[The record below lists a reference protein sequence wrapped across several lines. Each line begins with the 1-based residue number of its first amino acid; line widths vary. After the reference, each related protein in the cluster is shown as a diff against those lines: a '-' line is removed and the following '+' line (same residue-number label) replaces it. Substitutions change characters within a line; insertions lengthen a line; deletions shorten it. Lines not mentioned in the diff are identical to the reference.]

1 MRSLAAAVLLTVLAA
16 ARVAGQGT
24 AGPGPAPSPSAPPSS
39 ASPAPTSGSPAPAA
53 PATRPLASAAAD
65 LGARLTWDPLTAT
78 GSLERGGHRAAFKL
92 GTPFW
97 VLDGTEL
104 VRIDPVVLRDGV
116 PVLSGEAA
124 SALRT
129 WFARKEE
136 ERASQFHV
144 AAILI
149 DPGHGGK
156 DPGAL
161 ADHSLGGVKKRIVE
175 KDVALTVA
183 LRVRDR
189 LRERWPARTILMTRD
204 SDVFPT
210 LEERVEIANSLE
222 LGRNDAVIYV
232 SIHAN
237 ASFNKNA
244 RGFEVWYL
252 NPDYRRKL
260 VDGSTLPDTDK
271 DIAPILNAMLE
282 EEFTTES
289 VLLAK
294 RILDGMGTV
303 IGDSSPNR
311 GLRAEEWFVVRNA
324 KMPSVLVEVGFLTNP
339 QDAALLADAA
349 YLRSLGDGIYTG
361 IVDFVDYFERRKG
374 PSSP

>member
-1 MRSLAAAVLLTVLAA
+1 MRTFLAPVLLLAAVLAA
-16 ARVAGQGT
+16 AAQG
-24 AGPGPAPSPSAPPSS
+24 APGPGTPAGAAAPP
-39 ASPAPTSGSPAPAA
+39 PA
-53 PATRPLASAAAD
+53 RPLTAAAAD

-78 GSLERGGHRAAFKL
+78 GYLERNGHRAAFKL
-92 GTPFW
+92 GVSPW
-97 VLDGTEL
+97 ILDGTEL
-104 VRIDPVVLRDGV
+104 ARLDPVELRDGS
-116 PVLSGEAA
+116 PTLTAA
-124 SALRT
+124 AAAALRS
-129 WFARKEE
+129 WFSRKEE
-136 ERASQFHV
+136 EKASQFHV

-161 ADHSLGGVKKRIVE
+161 ADHVIGGARRRIVE
-175 KDVALTVA
+175 KDLALTVG
-183 LRVRDR
+183 LRIRDR
-189 LRERWPARTILMTRD
+189 LKERWPTRTVLMTRET
-204 SDVFPT
+204 DVYPT
-210 LEERVEIANSLE
+210 LEDRVEIANSLE
-222 LGRNDAVIYV
+222 LGKNDAVIYV

-260 VDGSTLPDTDK
+260 VDGSELPDSDK

-303 IGDSSPNR
+303 VRDASPNR

-339 QDAALLADAA
+339 LDAALLAEAD
-349 YLRSLGDGIYTG
+349 YLRSLADGIYTG
-361 IVDFVDYFERRKG
+361 IVDFVDYFENRKG

>member
-1 MRSLAAAVLLTVLAA
+1 MKRFPAAAVSVLLAVASL
-16 ARVAGQGT
+16 AGQAKAGT
-24 AGPGPAPSPSAPPSS
+24 GPAPGSPPAP
-39 ASPAPTSGSPAPAA
+39 ASPAGPVSAALSAA
-53 PATRPLASAAAD
+53 PRPFQTAAAA
-65 LGARLTWDPLTAT
+65 LGPLLTWDPLTAT
-78 GSLERGGHRAAFKL
+78 GFLERGGHRAAFKL
-92 GTPFW
+92 GSSHW
-97 VLDGTEL
+97 VLDGDEL
-104 VRIDPVVLRDGV
+104 ARFDPVEFRDGT
-116 PVLSGEAA
+116 PVLSGAA
-124 SALRT
+124 VAALRT

-161 ADHSLGGVKKRIVE
+161 ADHVIGGVKKRILE
-175 KDVALTVA
+175 KDVALTVG
-183 LRVRDR
+183 LRIRDR
-189 LRERWPARTILMTRD
+189 LAERWPSRTVLMTRT
-204 SDVFPT
+204 SDLYPT
-210 LEERVEIANSLE
+210 LEERVAIANSLE

-260 VDGSTLPDTDK
+260 VDGSELPDSDK

-294 RILDGMGTV
+294 RILDGVGPAV
-303 IGDSSPNR
+303 GDASPNR

-324 KMPSVLVEVGFLTNP
+324 KMPSVLVEVGFLTNT
-339 QDAALLADAA
+339 QDAALLDDAA
-349 YLRSLGDGIYTG
+349 YLRSLADGIYTG
-361 IVDFVDYFERRKG
+361 IVDFVDYFEKRKG
-374 PSSP
+374 PSSK

>member
-1 MRSLAAAVLLTVLAA
+1 MKRFPAAAILAVLALAPLAAQGAAGTGAA
-16 ARVAGQGT
+16 AGAGSSPV
-24 AGPGPAPSPSAPPSS
+24 PGAPSSLP
-39 ASPAPTSGSPAPAA
+39 ASGPRLLS
-53 PATRPLASAAAD
+53 SAAAD
-65 LGARLTWDPLTAT
+65 LGARLSWDPLTET
-78 GSLERGGHRAAFKL
+78 GYLERGGHRASFKL
-92 GTPFW
+92 GSPVW
-97 VLDGTEL
+97 VMDGGEL
-104 VRIDPVVLRDGV
+104 VRLEPVEFRGGV
-116 PVLSGEAA
+116 PVLPESAA
-124 SALRT
+124 AALKA
-129 WFARKEE
+129 WFARRDE
-136 ERASQFHV
+136 ERAAQFHV

-161 ADHSLGGVKKRIVE
+161 ADHVIGGAKKRVVE
-175 KDVALTVA
+175 KDIVLAVALG
-183 LRVRDR
+183 VRDR
-189 LRERWPARTILMTRD
+189 LKERWPGRTILMTRD
-204 SDVFPT
+204 TDVYPT
-210 LEERVEIANSLE
+210 LEERVEVANSLE

-260 VDGSTLPDTDK
+260 VDGSGLPDSDK

-294 RILDGMGTV
+294 RILDGMGATL
-303 IGDSSPNR
+303 GEASPNR

-339 QDAALLADAA
+339 QDAALLAQAD
-349 YLRSLGDGIYTG
+349 YLRKLGDGIYTG
-361 IVDFVDYFERRKG
+361 IVDFVEYFEKRKG
-374 PSSP
+374 PASP

>member
-1 MRSLAAAVLLTVLAA
+1 MRRFLAAAILTAITIALLAAQGSASAPVPPPGPRPLAA
-16 ARVAGQGT
+16 A
-24 AGPGPAPSPSAPPSS
+24 SA
-39 ASPAPTSGSPAPAA
+39 
-53 PATRPLASAAAD
+53 D
-65 LGARLTWDPLTAT
+65 MGARLSWDPLTGT
-78 GSLERGGHRAAFKL
+78 GYLERGGYRAAFKL
-92 GTPFW
+92 GSSVW
-97 VLDGTEL
+97 LMDGHGILPLAAVEL
-104 VRIDPVVLRDGV
+104 RGGV
-116 PVLSGEAA
+116 PYLPSEAA
-124 SALRT
+124 AALKA
-129 WFARKEE
+129 WFAGKEE

-161 ADHSLGGVKKRIVE
+161 ADHLIGGAQKRVVE
-175 KDVALTVA
+175 KDIALAVA

-189 LRERWPARTILMTRD
+189 LLERWPSRKILLTRD
-204 SDVFPT
+204 ADVYPT
-210 LEERVEIANSLE
+210 LEERVEVANSLE
-222 LGRNDAVIYV
+222 LGKNDAVIYL

-252 NPDYRRKL
+252 NPEYRRKL
-260 VDGSTLPDTDK
+260 VDGSKVPASDAEIL
-271 DIAPILNAMLE
+271 PILNAMME

-294 RILDGMGTV
+294 RVLDR
-303 IGDSSPNR
+303 IGAAVGDASPNR

-339 QDAALLADAA
+339 QDAALLSKAD
-349 YLRSLGDGIYTG
+349 YLRKLGDGIYTG
-361 IVDFVDYFERRKG
+361 IVDFVEYFEKLKG
-374 PSSP
+374 TASP

>member
-16 ARVAGQGT
+16 APVAGQGT
-24 AGPGPAPSPSAPPSS
+24 AGTGSPSAPGPAAPS
-39 ASPAPTSGSPAPAA
+39 APAA
-53 PATRPLASAAAD
+53 PTTSAAPRPLVSAAAE

-78 GSLERGGHRAAFKL
+78 GYLEKGGHRAAFKL
-92 GTPFW
+92 GTPHW

-104 VRIDPVVLRDGV
+104 TRIDPVVLRDGA
-116 PVLSGEAA
+116 PVLSGAA
-124 SALRT
+124 AAALRA

-136 ERASQFHV
+136 ERTSQFHV

-161 ADHSLGGVKKRIVE
+161 ADHTLGGVKKRIVE

-183 LRVRDR
+183 LRIRDR
-189 LRERWPARTILMTRD
+189 LKERWPARTILMTRD

-260 VDGSTLPDTDK
+260 VDGASLPDTDK

-303 IGDSSPNR
+303 IRDASPNR

>member
-1 MRSLAAAVLLTVLAA
+1 MRSLAAAVLLTLLAT

-24 AGPGPAPSPSAPPSS
+24 AGTG
-39 ASPAPTSGSPAPAA
+39 ASPAPGPTAPAA
-53 PATRPLASAAAD
+53 PSPAAPAAPSQSASPRPLASAAAD

-78 GSLERGGHRAAFKL
+78 GFLERGGHRAAFKL
-92 GTPFW
+92 GAPQW

-104 VRIDPVVLRDGV
+104 ARIDPVTLRDGV
-116 PVLSGEAA
+116 PVLSGAA
-124 SALRT
+124 AAALGT
-129 WFARKEE
+129 WFTRKEE

-161 ADHSLGGVKKRIVE
+161 ADHTLGGVKKRIVE
-175 KDVALTVA
+175 KDIALTVA

-189 LRERWPARTILMTRD
+189 LKERWPARTILMTRD

-260 VDGSTLPDTDK
+260 VDGSTLPATDK

-303 IGDSSPNR
+303 IRDASPNR

-374 PSSP
+374 PTSP